1 MPWNRKRKDEI
12 VRTLF
17 MIGVAAKGI
26 DGVLELLGAIVL
38 FLVPAAQIPE
48 LAHALLLHEIKE
60 DPQDLLV
67 GIVMRSLTDL
77 SADTRLFGVL
87 FLLEHGAVKVGLVV
101 ALLRRYLWAYPV
113 AIAAFMAF
121 VAYQLNRYASTHSP
135 WLIVLSVT
143 DVVVIALTWLEYRR
157 LQRNERIGQE
167 VS

>member
-67 GIVMRSLTDL
+67 GIVATAFQQFR
-77 SADTRLFGVL
+77 DTLQT
-87 FLLEHGAVKVGLVV
+87 LLVFIDPAHRTRA
-101 ALLRRYLWAYPV
+101 
-113 AIAAFMAF
+113 
-121 VAYQLNRYASTHSP
+121 
-135 WLIVLSVT
+135 
-143 DVVVIALTWLEYRR
+143 
-157 LQRNERIGQE
+157 GQ
-167 VS
+167 